1 VKGLLSIWGA
11 GAMTIKWALD
21 SARRDLVDLSR
32 RNRLLHAPLGG
43 KRPWCMAIVGHS
55 PDELFD
61 KLYRQE
67 NFRGYAFSARNCS
80 DDEQR
85 QSNALALQS
94 NVSQSSASIRRPRL
108 QTRLAP
114 DKLERRLT
122 KIFREERTL
131 EEEQGLSTL
140 FLALGFLKWFDSDQ
154 AEESFAPLI
163 LVPVTMVRVPGGDGY
178 LLRGRDDEIVA
189 NISLREK
196 LKSNFGIQLP
206 DIPDDEQW
214 KPSIYFDSVTREIG
228 QQPRWGIDRNAA
240 GVAFFTF
247 SKFMMWRDLDAAT
260 WANNALLDHPLLNL
274 LVRMPTLRLF
284 HHL

>member
-1 VKGLLSIWGA
+1 
-11 GAMTIKWALD
+11 MTIKWALD

-140 FLALGFLKWFDSDQ
+140 FFGSRLSQ
-154 AEESFAPLI
+154 
-163 LVPVTMVRVPGGDGY
+163 MVRQRSG
-178 LLRGRDDEIVA
+178 
-189 NISLREK
+189 
-196 LKSNFGIQLP
+196 
-206 DIPDDEQW
+206 
-214 KPSIYFDSVTREIG
+214 
-228 QQPRWGIDRNAA
+228 
-240 GVAFFTF
+240 
-247 SKFMMWRDLDAAT
+247 
-260 WANNALLDHPLLNL
+260 
-274 LVRMPTLRLF
+274 
-284 HHL
+284 

>member
-1 VKGLLSIWGA
+1 MTNPRQGDSGSATTEPRHSSSGSQGRPISHRHLL
-11 GAMTIKWALD
+11 KWALD

-67 NFRGYAFSARNCS
+67 NFRGYAFSARDTS
-80 DDEQR
+80 DEEQA

-94 NVSQSSASIRRPRL
+94 NAPQPSASVRRPRL
-108 QTRLAP
+108 QTLLGP

-154 AEESFAPLI
+154 AEESFAPLV
-163 LVPVTMVRVPGGDGY
+163 LVPVTMIRVSGGAGSCFA
-178 LLRGRDDEIVA
+178 GGTT
-189 NISLREK
+189 K
-196 LKSNFGIQLP
+196 LSAI
-206 DIPDDEQW
+206 I
-214 KPSIYFDSVTREIG
+214 
-228 QQPRWGIDRNAA
+228 
-240 GVAFFTF
+240 
-247 SKFMMWRDLDAAT
+247 
-260 WANNALLDHPLLNL
+260 
-274 LVRMPTLRLF
+274 
-284 HHL
+284 